1 VVCLKDQQ
9 IFEVL
14 VEKYLPRC
22 KKHLDSL
29 SIPLS
34 VITLPWLLCF
44 YIGYVPMEAA
54 LRTLDAFFYEG
65 EMGKS
70 KVAVSHFFK
79 KVPTFCLRLDWL
91 FSG

>member
-1 VVCLKDQQ
+1 MQEAFGFAEHSVVGDHPSVAVVFLHWIRSHGGC
-9 IFEVL
+9 FEN
-14 VEKYLPRC
+14 
-22 KKHLDSL
+22 
-29 SIPLS
+29 
-34 VITLPWLLCF
+34 
-44 YIGYVPMEAA
+44 
-54 LRTLDAFFYEG
+54 LDAFFYEG